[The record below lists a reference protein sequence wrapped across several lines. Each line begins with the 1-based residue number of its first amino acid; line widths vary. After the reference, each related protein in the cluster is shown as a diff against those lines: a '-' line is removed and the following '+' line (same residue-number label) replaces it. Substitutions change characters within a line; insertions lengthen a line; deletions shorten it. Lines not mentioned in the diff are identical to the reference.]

1 MTQPIAVLAAMEQ
14 EGRLIE
20 ANLADSGGQTSG
32 HHRFVTG
39 TMAGHPVVTALTGF
53 GKVAA
58 AATVA
63 TAIERYRP
71 TAVLFAGVAGG
82 VGRNVRIGDIVVA
95 ESLVQHDFDASP
107 LFDRFVIP
115 ALGTAV
121 IPADPEITDAL
132 VRAAQRIQHTQREQ
146 VADQSAAVGLND
158 RGLWD
163 FSDMAV
169 HRGLIASGDRFIS
182 RLEEHDA
189 LLSDLPDLLAV
200 EMEGAAIAQVC
211 TESQIPFGVFRSISD
226 RADSDAD
233 VDFLAF
239 IDSVAAPLTALIVGE
254 FLAEVS

>member
-20 ANLADSGGQTSG
+20 ANLADRDGQTSG
-32 HHRFVTG
+32 NHRFVTG
-39 TMAGHPVVTALTGF
+39 TLAGHPVVTALTGF

-71 TAVLFAGVAGG
+71 AAVLFAGVAGG
-82 VGRNVRIGDIVVA
+82 VGWNVRIGDIVVA
-95 ESLVQHDFDASP
+95 DSLVQHDFDASP

-115 ALGTAV
+115 ALGIAA

-132 VRAAQRIQHTQREQ
+132 VRAAQRVEHTQGER
-146 VADQSAAVGLND
+146 VTDQSAAAGPND
-158 RGLWD
+158 GDLGD
-163 FSDMAV
+163 FSGMMV

-182 RLEEHDA
+182 RPEDHDA
-189 LLSDLPDLLAV
+189 LLGDLPDLLAV

-211 TESQIPFGVFRSISD
+211 TASQVPFGVFRSISD
-226 RADSDAD
+226 RADNHAD
-233 VDFLAF
+233 VDFLTF
-239 IDSVAAPLTALIVGE
+239 IDSVAAPLTASIVAQ
-254 FLAEVS
+254 FFAEIS